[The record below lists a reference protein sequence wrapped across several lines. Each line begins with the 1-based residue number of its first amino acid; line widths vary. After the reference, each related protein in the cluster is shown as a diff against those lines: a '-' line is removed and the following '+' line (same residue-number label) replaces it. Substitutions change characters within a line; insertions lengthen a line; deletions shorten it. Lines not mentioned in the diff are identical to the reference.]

1 MPNNDKPTDTVS
13 SNDSSEGI
21 PRRRFLTAA
30 AATGVVVSA
39 GGFVNASQQGQEIQ
53 LVGRAGG
60 WEGVAPADIE
70 GQTNPT
76 LALTAGQDYTV
87 TWENGDGA
95 SHNFAIRD
103 ANGDNILSSEF
114 MSEQGA
120 TQSVEFTASEEM
132 AQYVC
137 EVHPGTMVGDVQIAT
152 ETTTTTT
159 ETTTEDDGDDGGD
172 GGEQPTAS
180 VTFDDQTTDGSSVT
194 VASVTLSD
202 GGFVTIH
209 DSRLQDGDALG
220 SVVGVSD
227 VLDAGTHEDITV
239 ALFEGV
245 PGAGFDQAALEE
257 AETLIAMPHFDS
269 NDNGTYDFVTSEGEA
284 DGPYTDDD
292 GAITDDAMVSL
303 EEEQPSTERFV
314 AELSGEDH
322 GIDTRASGR
331 AEFVADHDAEEVR
344 YTLEVE
350 ELCNATMAHI
360 HLGGPDESG
369 PVVVWLYPTDQQE
382 PRTKEGRFTGV
393 LAEGTFTTDDL
404 VGPLEGETIDDL
416 KNRAEE
422 DAYVNVH
429 TEDHPGGEIRG
440 QIEATE

>member
-1 MPNNDKPTDTVS
+1 MSNNNAEETETTGSTNP
-13 SNDSSEGI
+13 SEGI

-39 GGFVNASQQGQEIQ
+39 GGFVNASQQGEEIQ
-53 LVGRAGG
+53 LFGTADA

-76 LALTAGQDYTV
+76 LALTTGQDYTV

-95 SHNFAIRD
+95 PHNFAIRD
-103 ANGDNILSSEF
+103 SNGENVIASEI
-114 MSEQGA
+114 MGEEGE
-120 TQSVEFTASEEM
+120 TQSVQFTASEEM
-132 AQYVC
+132 DHYVC
-137 EVHPGTMVGDVQIAT
+137 EVHPGDMRGDVQIAA

-159 ETTTEDDGDDGGD
+159 TEDD

-180 VTFDDQTTDGSSVT
+180 VTFEDQTTDGSSVT
-194 VASVTLSD
+194 VASVTMSD
-202 GGFVTIH
+202 GGFVAIH
-209 DSRLQDGDALG
+209 DSTLLDGDALG

-227 VLDAGTHEDITV
+227 VLDAGTHEDVAIT
-239 ALFEGV
+239 LFQGV
-245 PGAGFDQAALEE
+245 PGAGFDQTALQED
-257 AETLIAMPHFDS
+257 ETLIAMPHFDS
-269 NDNGTYDFVTSEGEA
+269 NDNGTYDFVSSEGA
-284 DGPYTDDD
+284 DDGPYTGDD
-292 GAITDDAMVSL
+292 GAITDDAMVTV
-303 EEEQPSTERFV
+303 EDEQPSTERFV

-360 HLGGPDESG
+360 HLGGADESG

-416 KNRAEE
+416 KERTEE

-440 QIEATE
+440 QIEAAE

>member
-1 MPNNDKPTDTVS
+1 MSNNDKQPEKSD
-13 SNDSSEGI
+13 SNSLSKGI

-39 GGFVNASQQGQEIQ
+39 GGYVHARQQGQEIQ
-53 LVGRAGG
+53 LVGMIEA

-95 SHNFAIRD
+95 PHNFAIRD
-103 ANGDNILSSEF
+103 SNGENVIASDIMGE
-114 MSEQGA
+114 EGE
-120 TQSVEFTASEEM
+120 TQSVQFTASEEM

-137 EVHPGTMVGDVQIAT
+137 EVHPSSMVGEVQMDTGT
-152 ETTTTTT
+152 ETPT
-159 ETTTEDDGDDGGD
+159 ETPDDGDGD
-172 GGEQPTAS
+172 GEQPTAS
-180 VTFDDQTTDGSSVT
+180 VTFEDQTTDGSSVE
-194 VASVTLSD
+194 VAAVTMSD

-209 DSRLQDGDALG
+209 DSSLLDGAVLD

-227 VLDAGTHEDITV
+227 VLDAGTHEGIEV

-245 PGAGFDQAALEE
+245 PGAEFDQDALPED
-257 AETLIAMPHFDS
+257 ETLIAMPHFDS
-269 NDNGTYDFVTSEGEA
+269 NANGTYDFVTSEGEE
-284 DGPYTDDD
+284 DGPYTGDD
-292 GAITDDAMVSL
+292 GAITDDAMVTV
-303 EEEQPSTERFV
+303 EDEPPTTERFV

-360 HLGGPDESG
+360 HLGGPDEDG

-382 PRTKEGRFTGV
+382 PRTKEGRFTGT

-404 VGPLEGETIDDL
+404 VGPLKGETIEDL
-416 KNRAEE
+416 ENRTEE

-440 QIEATE
+440 QIEAAE

>member
-1 MPNNDKPTDTVS
+1 MSNNNKQHEKS
-13 SNDSSEGI
+13 ESNSLSEGI

-39 GGFVNASQQGQEIQ
+39 GGYVNARQQGQEIQ
-53 LVGRAGG
+53 LVGRVEG
-60 WEGVAPADIE
+60 WEGVAPSDIE

-76 LALTAGQDYTV
+76 LTLTPGQDYTV

-95 SHNFAIRD
+95 RHNFAIRD
-103 ANGDNILSSEF
+103 ANGDNIVSSEF

-120 TQSVEFTASEEM
+120 TQTVQFTASEEM

-137 EVHPGTMVGDVQIAT
+137 EVHPSSMVGEVQMDT
-152 ETTTTTT
+152 GTTTTTTTT
-159 ETTTEDDGDDGGD
+159 EGDGGD
-172 GGEQPTAS
+172 GEQPTAS

-194 VASVTLSD
+194 VASVTMSD
-202 GGFVTIH
+202 GGFVAIH
-209 DSRLQDGDALG
+209 DSTLLDGEVIG

-227 VLDAGTHEDITV
+227 VLDAGTHEGVDV
-239 ALFEGV
+239 ALFGGV
-245 PGAGFDQAALEE
+245 PGAEFDQDALQED
-257 AETLIAMPHFDS
+257 ETLIAMPHFDS
-269 NDNGTYDFVTSEGEA
+269 NGNGTYDFVTSGGEA
-284 DGPYTDDD
+284 DGPYTS
-292 GAITDDAMVSL
+292 GGEAVTDDAMVTV
-303 EEEQPSTERFV
+303 EEKQPSTKRFV
-314 AELSGEDH
+314 AELSGEPH

-331 AEFVADHDAEEVR
+331 AEFVADRDAEEVR

-382 PRTKEGRFTGV
+382 PRTKEGRFTGT
-393 LAEGTFTTDDL
+393 LAEGTFTQDDL
-404 VGPLEGETIDDL
+404 VGPLEGATIDEL
-416 KNRAEE
+416 KNRDEKE
-422 DAYVNVH
+422 AYVNVH

-440 QIEATE
+440 QIEPAE